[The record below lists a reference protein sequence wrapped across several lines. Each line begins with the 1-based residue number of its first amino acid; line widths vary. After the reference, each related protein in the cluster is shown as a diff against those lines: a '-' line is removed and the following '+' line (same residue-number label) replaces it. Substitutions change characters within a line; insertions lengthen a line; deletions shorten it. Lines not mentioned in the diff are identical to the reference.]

1 VVDYVPVGKQDVAFV
16 GTEPIPTAPYH
27 DPDYYALEREAI
39 FKRVWL
45 HMGRT
50 AEVMERGQFIVR
62 EVEIAKVSVLIVR
75 GSDDRVR
82 AFYNTCAHRSAQ
94 LVGEQQGRRSSFSC
108 RYHSWTYD
116 TKGKLRGAP
125 DFDNFFDLD
134 KAQCGLREIALDI
147 CAGLIFIN
155 LDPSPRQSLR
165 EYLGSW
171 WDRLES
177 LHIGGS
183 SVFSEYRYDVA
194 GNWKTAFDNFQEIY
208 HGRFVHS
215 KSIGSTSMT
224 RENPFGYPTRYSFDA
239 DTPHRSK
246 TLWFNPDY
254 RPEPVEAFANEIM
267 RKFIAENAAR
277 SERLATTEH
286 FYIFPNLTLLSVGNQ
301 CFTQTIW
308 PLAPGRS
315 RSVVRQYWDGKD
327 SCASLRFARE
337 FGTCR
342 TLDIHSE
349 DRDIIEAS
357 QKGIESGAFQFMHFQ
372 VHEVPLR
379 HAFLAVDAR
388 VRAYRQERGIQEAA
402 A

>member
-1 VVDYVPVGKQDVAFV
+1 MDYVPVSKQDVEFV
-16 GTEPIPTAPYH
+16 GTEPIPTAPYY

-45 HMGRT
+45 HMGRA
-50 AEVMERGQFIVR
+50 AEVAERGQFIVR
-62 EVEIAKVSVLIVR
+62 EIEIAKVSVLIVH
-75 GSDDRVR
+75 GSDGAIR

-94 LVGEQQGRRSSFSC
+94 LVGDQQGRTSSFSC

-116 TKGKLRGAP
+116 TKGQLKGAP
-125 DFDNFFDLD
+125 DFDNFFNLD
-134 KAQCGLREIALDI
+134 KSRCGLREIALDI

-155 LDPSPRQSLR
+155 LAAKPRQSLR
-165 EYLGSW
+165 EYLGVW

-177 LHIGGS
+177 LHIVGS
-183 SVFSEYRYDVA
+183 SIFSEYRYEVD

-224 RENPFGYPTRYSFDA
+224 KENPFGYPTRYSFDQE
-239 DTPHRSK
+239 TPHRSK
-246 TLWFNPDY
+246 TLWFNPDHQ
-254 RPEPVEAFANEIM
+254 PGPVEALANEIM
-267 RKFIAENAAR
+267 RKFVAEKASRAD
-277 SERLATTEH
+277 RLTTTEH

-315 RSVVRQYWDGKD
+315 RSVVRQYWEGEDG
-327 SCASLRFARE
+327 CASLRFARE

-357 QKGIESGAFQFMHFQ
+357 QKGIESGAFDVMHFQ

-379 HAFLAVDAR
+379 HAFQAVDGY
-388 VRAYRQERGIQEAA
+388 VQAYRRELSSREAA